1 MQKDLMIA
9 SDLQD
14 ALVSE
19 IADLLSET
27 TSTNTLGEIVTG
39 VTGYEQFLPV
49 LRNDDDTPDMFFPY
63 FIVRLDNGKTAD
75 DNDLWNVRTDI
86 LIGIHDEGNENDGH
100 KIVLNCINRII
111 NRFSQEA
118 TLGIPGR
125 KAFRCQS
132 EMEWALQDE
141 DTWPYFFGGVSLTFS
156 VPKPTRRDPITNG
169 YC

>member
-1 MQKDLMIA
+1 MIVQ
-9 SDLQD
+9 DLQS
-14 ALVSE
+14 ALVAE
-19 IADLLSET
+19 VTDLLKET

-118 TLGIPGR
+118 TLGTPRIIASP
-125 KAFRCQS
+125 S
-132 EMEWALQDE
+132 EVDW
-141 DTWPYFFGGVSLTFS
+141 FS
-156 VPKPTRRDPITNG
+156 MADAEMKTLDFCCLYTKNRQ
-169 YC
+169 

>member
-1 MQKDLMIA
+1 MNKDLMIVQ
-9 SDLQD
+9 DLQD

-19 IADLLSET
+19 ITDLLSET
-27 TSTNTLGEIVTG
+27 TSTNAENEIVTG

-63 FIVRLDNGKTAD
+63 FIVRLDTGKTAD